1 MEDEAIYI
9 LTKLKIKNY
18 LKTKGKYIKLTYNE
32 LLDYTI
38 KAFRILEGC
47 KYGRTKKQNIIRYR
61 NK

>member
-18 LKTKGKYIKLTYNE
+18 FKTKDKTITLTYNQ

-38 KAFRILEGC
+38 KALKILEKC
-47 KYGRTKKQNIIRYR
+47 NDR
-61 NK
+61 